1 LSAASASSCACRVTR
16 VTTYSAHLHTS
27 HDSGS
32 RMQRPSHHCYS
43 AGRRPVTTSRP
54 SPPRAFTP
62 CSHSP
67 VPVPLALHT
76 EAQRTSILL
85 FLICSRCRFAAE
97 VAAGELRLS
106 LIDHRREHLPHS
118 LSSFEQDPTTWS
130 HPTAGSK
137 SFFHRRRS
145 LSMSPPCAAPL
156 IVLLGDLAPS
166 HPSCLLSSLGAEET
180 IASPES
186 RPLSPPKRPPR

>member
-1 LSAASASSCACRVTR
+1 VSSCACRVTR
-16 VTTYSAHLHTS
+16 VTTYNAHLHAPHATPVAS
-27 HDSGS
+27 LL
-32 RMQRPSHHCYS
+32 QCRPS
-43 AGRRPVTTSRP
+43 SRHDFKTLTH
-54 SPPRAFTP
+54 PRAFTP

-67 VPVPLALHT
+67 IPVPLALHT

-97 VAAGELRLS
+97 VAAGEPRLS
-106 LIDHRREHLPHS
+106 SIDHLREHLPHS

-130 HPTAGSK
+130 HPTAGST

-145 LSMSPPCAAPL
+145 LSVSPPCTAPL

>member
-1 LSAASASSCACRVTR
+1 LRVPCDPGHHLQWPLARAACNARRITATVPAI
-16 VTTYSAHLHTS
+16 VP
-27 HDSGS
+27 S
-32 RMQRPSHHCYS
+32 RLKTLTH
-43 AGRRPVTTSRP
+43 
-54 SPPRAFTP
+54 PRAFTP

-67 VPVPLALHT
+67 IPVPLALHT

-97 VAAGELRLS
+97 VAAGEPRLS
-106 LIDHRREHLPHS
+106 SIDHLREHLPHS

-130 HPTAGSK
+130 HPTAGST

-145 LSMSPPCAAPL
+145 LSVSPPCTAPL